1 MEERIVYTQTG
12 MSDQVDHT
20 LLDRLS
26 TLRDNISSV
35 FLGREE
41 VVTKLIVG
49 LLAGGH
55 VLIEDV
61 PGVGKTLLARALA
74 RSIQCSFSRIQ
85 LTPDLLPS
93 DILGV
98 SIYNEQTRQFEFKKG
113 PIFANI
119 ILADE
124 INRTTPR
131 TQSALL
137 EAMNEAQIS
146 IERTTFKLQ
155 QPFMVIATQNPFE
168 FEGTYFL
175 PENQLDR
182 FLLRITIGYPNI
194 EQEARIIL
202 EQPAKGALEKLDHV
216 FNAPEVVELQRMV
229 DDIKISQE
237 VMDYTLSFISATR
250 NHEHL
255 DLGLSPRGGQALVRS
270 AQAKAMLDK
279 RDYVIPED
287 IKELATSV
295 CAHRVLSK
303 SYLDNNQ
310 SSSSADVISQIIDD
324 ITVPV

>member
-1 MEERIVYTQTG
+1 MNKELNRELVG
-12 MSDQVDHT
+12 
-20 LLDRLS
+20 RLS
-26 TLRDNISSV
+26 LLRDNISKV
-35 FLGREE
+35 FLGRVE
-41 VVTKLIVG
+41 VVNQLIVG

-61 PGVGKTLLARALA
+61 PGVGKTILARALA

-85 LTPDLLPS
+85 LTPDMLPS

-98 SIYNEQTRQFEFKKG
+98 SVYNEKTHTFDFKKG

-146 IERTTFKLQ
+146 IDRVTYKLDR
-155 QPFMVIATQNPFE
+155 PFMVIATQNPFE

-182 FLLRITIGYPNI
+182 FMLRVTIGYPTP
-194 EQEARIIL
+194 EQEARVIL
-202 EQPAKGALEKLDHV
+202 EQPGKIALENLEPIFTAEDII
-216 FNAPEVVELQRMV
+216 ELQENV
-229 DDIKISQE
+229 DKISVSEE
-237 VMDYTLSFISATR
+237 VMDYTLKFISATR
-250 NHEHL
+250 NHSHL
-255 DLGLSPRGGQALVRS
+255 DLGLSPRGGQALVRA
-270 AQAKAMLDK
+270 AQAHAMLQA

-287 IKELATSV
+287 IKGLAVPV
-295 CAHRVLSK
+295 CSHRVLSK
-303 SYLDNNQ
+303 SYLE
-310 SSSSADVISQIIDD
+310 SSESASTASIISQIVDEIE
-324 ITVPV
+324 VPV